1 MLLTHLIDA
10 QINQAV
16 LHSVRPHSG
25 DGCEGSPLG
34 QVLFQVCWTQQGT
47 GQTKSRAHGPCMIE
61 GQVKPANM
69 AILDS
74 VRCM

>member
-1 MLLTHLIDA
+1 MLPTSLIDA
-10 QINQAV
+10 QINQVA

-34 QVLFQVCWTQQGT
+34 QVRFQVCWAQQET
-47 GQTKSRAHGPCMIE
+47 VQAKSRAHGTFMIE
-61 GQVKPANM
+61 GHIKPTNTT
-69 AILDS
+69 ILGS